1 MCVGDGR
8 HLNYHYSQASKIGI
22 KEYVES
28 KINRELL
35 ETLILT
41 CTKEMASLLPA
52 DLERRKKQ
60 WSESRRLAKEADKKV
75 EDVDETE
82 NNLTDITALQS
93 FGKKTLSKVIESVY
107 VYGADR
113 VEAIWKIDDI
123 FSEEMPEKRKVIDS
137 AEMLLMDETP
147 AEA

>member
-1 MCVGDGR
+1 M
-8 HLNYHYSQASKIGI
+8 
-22 KEYVES
+22 
-28 KINRELL
+28 
-35 ETLILT
+35 
-41 CTKEMASLLPA
+41 
-52 DLERRKKQ
+52 
-60 WSESRRLAKEADKKV
+60 

-123 FSEEMPEKRKVIDS
+123 FFRRN
-137 AEMLLMDETP
+137 AGETQGN
-147 AEA
+147 